1 MASAQ
6 NTVQIK
12 VCGLTRA
19 VDVETCETLG
29 IEWAGFNFWPKSKRY
44 IAPEAARPLV
54 ASLKNTKPV
63 GVFVNPTVDEVRHA
77 VDVAGIRYAQL
88 HGDEPWSL
96 IASMPVPVI
105 KALPADRLHDL
116 QGLAADLLAD
126 LAVHQGGAASLPDFA
141 AHQGGEL
148 PLKPGRIAYLLVDTP
163 AGPAYG
169 GTGQPFDW
177 SALAPVP
184 SVQTATQRALPLPFF
199 LAGGLGPE
207 NVAAAVATVHPMAVD
222 LNSKVESAPGIKDRK
237 LLEACLRELGRSV

>member
-1 MASAQ
+1 MAAAQ

-44 IAPEAARPLV
+44 ITPEAARPLV
-54 ASLKNTKPV
+54 ASLKNTTPV
-63 GVFVNPTVDEVRHA
+63 GVFVNPTVDEVRRA

-116 QGLAADLLAD
+116 QGLAADIMAD
-126 LAVHQGGAASLPDFA
+126 VASDSA
-141 AHQGGEL
+141 AHQGGDL
-148 PLKPGRIAYLLVDTP
+148 SPQPGRIAYLLIDTP

-177 SALAPVP
+177 SALAR
-184 SVQTATQRALPLPFF
+184 SALHLPFF

-207 NVAAAVATVHPMAVD
+207 NVAAAIATVHPMAVD
-222 LNSKVESAPGIKDRK
+222 LNSKIETAPGIKDRK
-237 LLEACLRELGRSV
+237 LLEACLRELGRPV